1 MVNNY
6 LDSHGLNA
14 GLGNSS
20 HTRFPSVVDTKPMQA
35 ARMANY
41 TRYSP
46 ADWSSSNMNHY
57 NSADNS
63 ERVRNEAVR
72 LMRARDERTVLTQRD
87 ADRRLGERLHDVT
100 FWRSEL
106 QTELERNL
114 NETHHLME
122 TRKNLE
128 RALQETEGPMRVT
141 SECIYHREGRKGI
154 DLVNDAPE
162 NSLMREVETIKS
174 CQDKMRQT
182 LEQVNHQLGTN
193 RNARHQLERDLANK
207 DNAISIDHTCHQ
219 MQNTSRAINLHGGI
233 EKVDPNISIPE
244 TWADFSNRNIQAS
257 QSARSTSQRLR
268 GEVDNLIT
276 QCANEMWS
284 SWSNT

>member
-1 MVNNY
+1 
-6 LDSHGLNA
+6 
-14 GLGNSS
+14 
-20 HTRFPSVVDTKPMQA
+20 
-35 ARMANY
+35 MANY

-63 ERVRNEAVR
+63 RNNSERVRNEAVR
-72 LMRARDERTVLTQRD
+72 LMRDRDEKTVLTQRD

-106 QTELERNL
+106 QVRNKCNSRKIWKKCIFQTELERNL

-162 NSLMREVETIKS
+162 NSLMREVDTIKS

-182 LEQVNHQLGTN
+182 LEQV
-193 RNARHQLERDLANK
+193 
-207 DNAISIDHTCHQ
+207 
-219 MQNTSRAINLHGGI
+219 
-233 EKVDPNISIPE
+233 
-244 TWADFSNRNIQAS
+244 
-257 QSARSTSQRLR
+257 RL
-268 GEVDNLIT
+268 
-276 QCANEMWS
+276 
-284 SWSNT
+284 